1 MAEARTIKGIAF
13 DAYGTLFDVYSV
25 VALAEEIFPGD
36 GKALAELW
44 RDRQIEYTR
53 IRTLCGQYADFWTVT
68 GDALDFTCDRLAL
81 DLTPRDRDR
90 LMAQYERLPAFPENL
105 HALQELQ
112 RLGVRL
118 GILSNG
124 TPWMIA
130 NAVAAA
136 GMDGLF
142 DHILSVDSV
151 RKFKTAPEVYQLG
164 PDAFGCSAAEI
175 LFVSSNGWDVCGA
188 TWFGYTTFWVNRADA
203 PLERLGVR
211 PTAEGHTLDDVV
223 AFARMRSLP

>member
-1 MAEARTIKGIAF
+1 
-13 DAYGTLFDVYSV
+13 
-25 VALAEEIFPGD
+25 
-36 GKALAELW
+36 
-44 RDRQIEYTR
+44 
-53 IRTLCGQYADFWTVT
+53 
-68 GDALDFTCDRLAL
+68 
-81 DLTPRDRDR
+81 
-90 LMAQYERLPAFPENL
+90 MAQYERLHAFPENL
-105 HALQELQ
+105 AALQELR
-112 RLGVRL
+112 RLGIPL

-151 RKFKTAPEVYQLG
+151 RKYKTAPEAYQLG
-164 PDAFGCSAAEI
+164 PEAFGCPAAEI

-188 TWFGYTTFWVNRADA
+188 TWFGYTTFWVNRAGS

-211 PTAEGHTLDDVV
+211 PVGEGHSLDDVV
-223 AFARMRSLP
+223 AFATVKQVT